1 MYTKRPL
8 LRKCDEQFNETFKQ
22 PDNFLSTFF
31 SRKCRNLHHLGTPDW
46 SGYRC
51 DWLLAF
57 RQLLVSGPG
66 NRRSSGGLTPATKPS
81 KAWRVPQ
88 PPRPRRCGRGYGRGG
103 RKLLTWGPIFESRER
118 LASRRGTTFN
128 FKKLISPYTF
138 SVPVVHIKSSNLN
151 KFFIIVDDPTYPIHG
166 RLDKGL
172 GTLQVNPGQSVENS
186 NNSDHSSGTKLE
198 LGKKKMQIRYGAYEK
213 CDFQLLL
220 NYAYSSMFAGVS
232 ERDVLNP

>member
-1 MYTKRPL
+1 MVDDTVTLTCRDGLAFIVGSSAGPAPIFRSYAWYHGATQSGTNTPTQYSIAHPQFVWWYHRRKQNRDKRFSRMEKSRSDPHQ
-8 LRKCDEQFNETFKQ
+8 QFVAQQNGQRYQKAV
-22 PDNFLSTFF
+22 
-31 SRKCRNLHHLGTPDW
+31 RKCRNLHHLGTPDW

-118 LASRRGTTFN
+118 LASRRGIRKRCPKPLTSRSVR
-128 FKKLISPYTF
+128 KKRRCG
-138 SVPVVHIKSSNLN
+138 
-151 KFFIIVDDPTYPIHG
+151 DG
-166 RLDKGL
+166 
-172 GTLQVNPGQSVENS
+172 
-186 NNSDHSSGTKLE
+186 
-198 LGKKKMQIRYGAYEK
+198 
-213 CDFQLLL
+213 
-220 NYAYSSMFAGVS
+220 
-232 ERDVLNP
+232 